1 MGEIVAS
8 LDGVKSDTRFQSMA
22 LLALQEAST
31 YYLVELFENTNVCAI
46 LGKRMTIKRM
56 ALLALQEAFKE
67 YFLVELLKGTNLC
80 VIHGKH
86 VTITPKDIQ
95 LARRIH
101 GETV

>member
-1 MGEIVAS
+1 VGEIVAS
-8 LDGVKSDTRFQSMA
+8 LDGVKSDTRFQSTA
-22 LLALQEAST
+22 LLAHQEAST

-46 LGKRMTIKRM
+46 HGKHMTIKRM

-67 YFLVELLKGTNLC
+67 YFLVELLKDANLC

-86 VTITPKDIQ
+86 VTITPRDIQ
-95 LARRIH
+95 LARHIN

>member
-22 LLALQEAST
+22 LLALQEA
-31 YYLVELFENTNVCAI
+31 
-46 LGKRMTIKRM
+46 
-56 ALLALQEAFKE
+56 FKE
-67 YFLVELLKGTNLC
+67 YFLVELLKDTNLC
-80 VIHGKH
+80 VIYGKH
-86 VTITPKDIQ
+86 VTITLKDIQ